1 MPVMVSNIK
10 FLLSDLL
17 CHGLLLGFLVLCIS
31 PNSNM
36 EKNAN
41 IFVIAALDLLHI
53 SGFSFVASQLES
65 TGRAFSFEVEKPHC
79 WQKKIKWR

>member
-1 MPVMVSNIK
+1 MPIQDTIELTINIEK
-10 FLLSDLL
+10 SID
-17 CHGLLLGFLVLCIS
+17 GLLLGFLLVCIS

-65 TGRAFSFEVEKPHC
+65 TGRAFSFEVEMPHC
-79 WQKKIKWR
+79 